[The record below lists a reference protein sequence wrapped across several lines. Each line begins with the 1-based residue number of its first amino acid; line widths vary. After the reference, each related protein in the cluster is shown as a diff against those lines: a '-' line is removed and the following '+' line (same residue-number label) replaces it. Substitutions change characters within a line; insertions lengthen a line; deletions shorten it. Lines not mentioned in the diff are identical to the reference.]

1 MKKYLLDTN
10 ILLRLLDP
18 SSPEHQLVKQAMYL
32 VAKSEDMAVVV
43 PQSIVELWAVAT
55 RPVSVNG
62 LGLSL
67 EKTRFE
73 IDDLLTHYELLRDNE
88 FIFDTWLE
96 LVTTHQVIGKQV
108 HDTRIAAAM
117 LTHGLQHLLTINGT
131 DFKRFTEIEVVHP
144 LEIVEAGQV

>member
-18 SSPEHQLVKQAMYL
+18 SSLEHNLVKQAMYTI
-32 VAKSEDMAVVV
+32 ANSEDIAVLV
-43 PQSIVELWAVAT
+43 PQSIIELWAVAT
-55 RPVSVNG
+55 RPIVANG

-67 EKTRFE
+67 EKTRLE
-73 IDDLLTHYELLRDNE
+73 IDDVLRHYELLRDNE
-88 FIFDTWLE
+88 IIFDTWLD
-96 LVTTHQVIGKQV
+96 LVTTHQVVGKQV

-117 LTHGLQHLLTINGT
+117 MTHGIKYLLTLNGA

-144 LEIVEAGQV
+144 SEIAKAP